1 MARTGFRVVPKMVD
15 ANKCEFD
22 IVLNNGEFRA
32 IAWVVFP
39 TDGQMND
46 NVHAAEL
53 IADVLRKRI
62 RQSVY

>member
-39 TDGQMND
+39 ADGQLND
-46 NVHAAEL
+46 NLDAANE
-53 IADVLRKRI
+53 IAAALKKRI
-62 RQSVY
+62 RKSV